1 MSDFSRAIADRY
13 KITGELGS
21 GAMGHVYR
29 AVQLASNRPVAIKV
43 LAEDLILDPK
53 SLKRLKREAKALS
66 VLNHS
71 GIVCVYEFDTV
82 SAKMP
87 FLVME
92 FVPGRSLKEVI
103 TDRKLSYDET
113 LNLMTQAAKA
123 LSHAHVKGIIHRDIK
138 PANMLIDEE
147 RMELKIVDFGI
158 ARPSNNY
165 TREQLTVQG
174 EVFGSPLYM
183 SPEQCQGSELDTRS
197 DIYSLGC
204 VMFECVAGRPN
215 VPFRGSNAYETMTMH
230 LNNPPPVLEEM
241 LELGAYR
248 EISDIVAKA
257 LSKKPEDRFASMTEF
272 ASRLAVL
279 RETVVRPK
287 TDETTVQTAVAQA
300 AQSVMKTGH
309 SLQNMTA
316 YNHKTQPQ
324 EQSHSQIDMEDD
336 EDFAE
341 RREANSSQK
350 DMKIPILL
358 AVGAILVAAAFWAG
372 FSVNSHNNEKPKETT
387 VAPAPRPVVRGSDA
401 LHPPEDVKEEV
412 PNQTESPDG
421 ASSENSP
428 VGDPEVQEVNV
439 DIDVQDEQK
448 TKPGNKE

>member
-1 MSDFSRAIADRY
+1 
-13 KITGELGS
+13 
-21 GAMGHVYR
+21 MGHVYR
-29 AVQLASNRPVAIKV
+29 AVQLASGRPVAIKV

-82 SAKMP
+82 SANLP

-92 FVPGRSLKEVI
+92 FVPGRSLKDVI
-103 TDRKLSYDET
+103 TDRKLTFDET

-165 TREQLTVQG
+165 TREQLTMQG

-183 SPEQCQGSELDTRS
+183 SPEQCNGSELDTRS

-204 VMFECVAGRPN
+204 VMFECIAGRPN

-230 LNNPPPVLEEM
+230 LNNPPPVLADM
-241 LELGAYR
+241 VDLGNYR
-248 EISDIVAKA
+248 EISDIVARA
-257 LSKKPEDRFASMTEF
+257 LCKKPEDRFASMTDF

-287 TDETTVQTAVAQA
+287 TDETTIQTPVAQA
-300 AQSVMKTGH
+300 AQSMQTGH
-309 SLQNMTA
+309 SLQNMRA
-316 YNHKTQPQ
+316 YNPGITSNSQTF
-324 EQSHSQIDMEDD
+324 SHAEIDTEDD
-336 EDFAE
+336 AE
-341 RREANSSQK
+341 RDLSSQK
-350 DMKIPILL
+350 DMKIPILI
-358 AVGAILVAAAFWAG
+358 GAALVLVAVAFWAG
-372 FSVNSHNNEKPKETT
+372 FSVNTRNQEKPKETT
-387 VAPAPRPVVRGSDA
+387 VAPPTRPVVRGVDA
-401 LHPPEDVKEEV
+401 LHAPEETGKEDSAPVQTAAPAVESRQNPPAG
-412 PNQTESPDG
+412 Q
-421 ASSENSP
+421 
-428 VGDPEVQEVNV
+428 PEVQEVNV
-439 DIDVQDEQK
+439 DIDVQEEQK
-448 TKPGNKE
+448 AKSGNKE

>member
-1 MSDFSRAIADRY
+1 
-13 KITGELGS
+13 
-21 GAMGHVYR
+21 MGHVYR
-29 AVQLASNRPVAIKV
+29 AVQLASGRPVAIKV

-82 SAKMP
+82 SANLP

-92 FVPGRSLKEVI
+92 FVPGRSLKDVI
-103 TDRKLSYDET
+103 TDRKLTFDET

-165 TREQLTVQG
+165 TREQLTMQG

-183 SPEQCQGSELDTRS
+183 SPEQCNGSELDTRS

-204 VMFECVAGRPN
+204 VMFECIAGRPN

-230 LNNPPPVLEEM
+230 LNNPPPVLADM
-241 LELGAYR
+241 VDLGNYR
-248 EISDIVAKA
+248 EISDIVARA
-257 LSKKPEDRFASMTEF
+257 LCKKPEDRFASMTDF

-287 TDETTVQTAVAQA
+287 TDETTIQTPVAQA
-300 AQSVMKTGH
+300 AQSMQSGH
-309 SLQNMTA
+309 SLQNMKA
-316 YNHKTQPQ
+316 YNPGITSNSQTFSHAEIDTQ
-324 EQSHSQIDMEDD
+324 DD
-336 EDFAE
+336 GELE
-341 RREANSSQK
+341 PSSQK
-350 DMKIPILL
+350 DMKIPILI
-358 AVGAILVAAAFWAG
+358 GAALVLVAVAFWAG
-372 FSVNSHNNEKPKETT
+372 FSVSTSNLKKPRETT
-387 VAPAPRPVVRGSDA
+387 VAPPPRPVVRGVDA
-401 LHPPEDVKEEV
+401 LHAPEETRKEESAHV
-412 PNQTESPDG
+412 ETTGPQSESQQNAP
-421 ASSENSP
+421 AIE
-428 VGDPEVQEVNV
+428 PEIQEVNV
-439 DIDVQDEQK
+439 DIDVQEEQK
-448 TKPGNKE
+448 AKSGNKE